1 MILIIDNNDE
11 RRNNL
16 VIRLR
21 VKGYL
26 ICGISYNDIEYYT
39 KPYMTVY
46 VNPPRHVID
55 NLKREETISVVCTER
70 SNPSPNL
77 PKWAIHISSAKS
89 IENDIIE
96 ILDRSC
102 SYMKNDQIN
111 VVGYACLKNGK
122 FALGGKIIK
131 ITNMQLP
138 ILSLFLFN
146 KNKKFKQYEACQYM
160 HFKADAEESFARH
173 VLNINKSL
181 KDAGRDKII
190 LKEGD
195 LYYLNPE
202 VANYVCKDYEIDEED
217 EKFFFRYKL
226 IE

>member
-1 MILIIDNNDE
+1 
-11 RRNNL
+11 
-16 VIRLR
+16 
-21 VKGYL
+21 
-26 ICGISYNDIEYYT
+26 
-39 KPYMTVY
+39 
-46 VNPPRHVID
+46 
-55 NLKREETISVVCTER
+55 
-70 SNPSPNL
+70 
-77 PKWAIHISSAKS
+77 
-89 IENDIIE
+89 
-96 ILDRSC
+96 
-102 SYMKNDQIN
+102 
-111 VVGYACLKNGK
+111 
-122 FALGGKIIK
+122 
-131 ITNMQLP
+131 
-138 ILSLFLFN
+138 
-146 KNKKFKQYEACQYM
+146 M